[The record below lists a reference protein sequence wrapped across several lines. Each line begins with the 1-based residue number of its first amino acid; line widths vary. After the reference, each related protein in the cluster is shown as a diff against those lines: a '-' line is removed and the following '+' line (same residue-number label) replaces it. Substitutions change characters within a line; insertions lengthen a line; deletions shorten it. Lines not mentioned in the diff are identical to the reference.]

1 MCCGP
6 CQPAPAPAPA
16 CGCGCGCGPSA
27 SFRRRFLTRQERVQI
42 LKDYLADLRSETGA
56 VEQAV
61 AELESEG

>member
-6 CQPAPAPAPA
+6 SQPVAPPAPT

-27 SFRRRFLTRQERVQI
+27 SFRRRFLTKEERVQI